1 MSHGTYV
8 GGGAYPPLLLLT
20 SVANVVRVLT
30 GKLVGTASVNV
41 KVEETVS
48 DSDIDVS

>member
-1 MSHGTYV
+1 V

-20 SVANVVRVLT
+20 SVANVVLLVLT
-30 GKLVGTASVNV
+30 AKLVGTASVNV
-41 KVEETVS
+41 KVEETVL